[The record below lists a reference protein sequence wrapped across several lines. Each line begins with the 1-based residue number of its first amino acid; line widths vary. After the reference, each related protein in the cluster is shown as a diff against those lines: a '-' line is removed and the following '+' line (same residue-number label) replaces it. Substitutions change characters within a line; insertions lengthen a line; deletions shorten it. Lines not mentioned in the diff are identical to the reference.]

1 MSIDPK
7 LAGNVIQVLTN
18 VPDFLRKLMLRNK
31 LQEFYSM
38 TDLDKRETISTAL
51 NALPLVDSKKLSML
65 TKTWLEVLSEF
76 EGVKIT
82 SMFRIYCEEFLKNST
97 IIEKLDIK
105 LMTDAFSLLPYRN
118 RKMLTDCLIEA
129 IFSLPK
135 TKEIVRIIPKP
146 VLKILEME

>member
-1 MSIDPK
+1 
-7 LAGNVIQVLTN
+7 
-18 VPDFLRKLMLRNK
+18 MLRNK

-38 TDLDKRETISTAL
+38 TDLDKHETISTAL
-51 NALPLVDSKKLSML
+51 NTLPLVDSKKLSML

-105 LMTDAFSLLPYRN
+105 LMTDAFSSLPYRN
-118 RKMLTDCLIEA
+118 RKMLTDCLKEA

>member
-7 LAGNVIQVLTN
+7 SAGNIIQVLTN

-118 RKMLTDCLIEA
+118 RKTLTDCLKEA

>member
-7 LAGNVIQVLTN
+7 FAGNVIQVLTN
-18 VPDFLRKLMLRNK
+18 LPDFLRKLMLRNK

-38 TDLDKRETISTAL
+38 TDLDKHETISTAL
-51 NALPLVDSKKLSML
+51 NTLPLVDSKKLSML

-76 EGVKIT
+76 EGVKT
-82 SMFRIYCEEFLKNST
+82 TNMFRIYCEEFLKNST

-105 LMTDAFSLLPYRN
+105 LMTDVFSLLPYRN
-118 RKMLTDCLIEA
+118 RKMLSDCLKEA

>member
-38 TDLDKRETISTAL
+38 TDLDKHETISTAL

-65 TKTWLEVLSEF
+65 TKTWLEILSEF

-82 SMFRIYCEEFLKNST
+82 TMFRIYCEEFLKNST

-105 LMTDAFSLLPYRN
+105 LMADAFSLLPYRN
-118 RKMLTDCLIEA
+118 RKMLTDCLKEA

-135 TKEIVRIIPKP
+135 TKEVVRIIPKP

>member
-7 LAGNVIQVLTN
+7 LAGNIIQVLTN

-118 RKMLTDCLIEA
+118 RKTLTDCLKEA

>member
-1 MSIDPK
+1 MAIDPK

-18 VPDFLRKLMLRNK
+18 VPDFLRKMMLRNK

-38 TDLDKRETISTAL
+38 TDLDKHETISTAL
-51 NALPLVDSKKLSML
+51 NTLPLVDSKKLSML

-105 LMTDAFSLLPYRN
+105 LMTDAFSSLPYRN
-118 RKMLTDCLIEA
+118 RKMLTDCLKEA

>member
-1 MSIDPK
+1 
-7 LAGNVIQVLTN
+7 
-18 VPDFLRKLMLRNK
+18 
-31 LQEFYSM
+31 
-38 TDLDKRETISTAL
+38 
-51 NALPLVDSKKLSML
+51 ML

-76 EGVKIT
+76 EGVKIA

-105 LMTDAFSLLPYRN
+105 LMTDAFSSLPYRN
-118 RKMLTDCLIEA
+118 RKMLTDCLKEA

>member
-38 TDLDKRETISTAL
+38 TDLDKHETISTAL
-51 NALPLVDSKKLSML
+51 NALPLADSKKLSML
-65 TKTWLEVLSEF
+65 TKTWLEILSEF

-82 SMFRIYCEEFLKNST
+82 TMFRIYCEEFLKNST

-105 LMTDAFSLLPYRN
+105 LMADAFSLLPYRN
-118 RKMLTDCLIEA
+118 RKMLTDCLKEA

-135 TKEIVRIIPKP
+135 TKEVVRIIPKP

>member
-7 LAGNVIQVLTN
+7 FAGNVIQVLTN
-18 VPDFLRKLMLRNK
+18 LPDFLRKLMLRNK

-38 TDLDKRETISTAL
+38 TDLDKHETISTAL
-51 NALPLVDSKKLSML
+51 NTLPLVDSKKLSML

-105 LMTDAFSLLPYRN
+105 LMTDAFSSLPYRN
-118 RKMLTDCLIEA
+118 RKMLTDCLKEA